1 MMLAVPKSDI
11 LQAVMVSYGNR
22 KELIEFLGERMHR
35 LSVSINGD
43 ISLDIWNSCGDDSYD
58 YQEASTGDIIVKFSV
73 GYFMV
78 MKAPM
83 FKLLFDYHF
92 VPNKPP
98 EEWENSNDREVPK
111 ETGQS

>member
-1 MMLAVPKSDI
+1 MILAVPKSDI

-22 KELIEFLGERMHR
+22 KELMEFLGEHMDR
-35 LSVSINGD
+35 LIITSDGD
-43 ISLDIWNSCGDDSYD
+43 ISLYIRNSCGDGSYD
-58 YQEASTGDIIVKFSV
+58 YQEASAGDIILKFSV

-92 VPNKPP
+92 VPDKPP
-98 EEWENSNDREVPK
+98 ETWENSNDREVPA